1 MDDDLEKALGDSGYR
16 AFHNGCGGMV
26 AFGLGDGFCTRCE
39 AEDVGFEDYTLV
51 AVRPPEPE
59 NHDG

>member
-1 MDDDLEKALGDSGYR
+1 MGDSGYR

-26 AFGLGDGFCTRCE
+26 AFGIGDDGFCVECE

-51 AVRPPEPE
+51 AVRPPAPE
-59 NHDG
+59 DQ